1 MNSKQIQFVK
11 MLIEYVIKNG
21 TVSIEILTEEPFSSL
36 GSVSDVFEGN
46 LGILK
51 EIREDIDQINSN
63 AEMYA

>member
-1 MNSKQIQFVK
+1 

-46 LGILK
+46 LGIFK